1 MKQLG
6 VIFLLGLVVLACQ
19 PKLQPDKPD
28 NLISKEQMTEILY
41 DMFIVNSAK
50 GVNRRKLELEGI
62 NPERYILEK
71 YNIDSLQFAQSND
84 YYAYDIETYSSMVE
98 TIKKRLTKEKE
109 HYEAIDK
116 KEQDAKKRKRDS
128 LKNLKNDTSLELKE
142 PLKKRAAN
150 PVKNK

>member
-1 MKQLG
+1 MKGFITVL
-6 VIFLLGLVVLACQ
+6 LLGMLVLACE
-19 PKLQPDKPD
+19 PKLKPEKPD
-28 NLISKEQMTEILY
+28 NLISKDKMTEVLY
-41 DMFIVNSAK
+41 DMFVVNAAK

-84 YYAYDIETYSSMVE
+84 YYAYDIETYGSIIE

-109 HYEAIDK
+109 HFEAIDK

-128 LKNLKNDTSLELKE
+128 LKKLKDETSLEVKE
-142 PLKKRAAN
+142 PLKKRVPN
-150 PVKNK
+150 PVKSN